1 MDNIDQPKEAPWSKN
16 MAVGWS
22 RDGAVQ
28 EQIDATVKSA
38 VELAR
43 SRLTEGESLTH
54 CEECDV
60 AIPEARRKAMPGVRY
75 CVRCQAELEKD
86 RKKTISLYNRRGNKD
101 SQLK

>member
-1 MDNIDQPKEAPWSKN
+1 

-28 EQIDATVKSA
+28 DQINATVEDG

-43 SRLTEGESLTH
+43 SRLPDGESLTH
-54 CEECDV
+54 CRECGDV
-60 AIPEARRKAMPGVRY
+60 IPEARRKAIPGVRL
-75 CVRCQAELEKD
+75 CVACQAELEKEQAAFS
-86 RKKTISLYNRRGNKD
+86 TLYNRRGSKD